1 MYKIWCRIRRNWRDR
16 WLLLPS
22 NVSWNSRY
30 EVATVIERSTIKY
43 MEELEL
49 ELSSLPGYVESETI
63 ELEKERKIKTD

>member
-1 MYKIWCRIRRNWRDR
+1 MTDGSF
-16 WLLLPS
+16 LPS